1 MKVVDELSSYRNEP
15 NSKTTK
21 IEEIFDNACLE
32 GDLPIGDYTLKD
44 LDNVYEPYDKE
55 KNGEAKFYF
64 YNGLDALKIHNTEN
78 IFSDGNVVNLA
89 SQFNAMELPSNNY
102 VAPVKMWPYDYTQGP
117 RCALQS
123 IEACKHRE
131 ATQLQVKLTD
141 ALKDV
146 LDKCISKNGEKMTG
160 KYTSLYQNGYLQPG
174 KITDNKDLEIFKN
187 FICNETNIKEMK
199 FLSQWVKCEGSEKM
213 QLQVFS
219 AAPNF
224 GCDKKWGISGRD
236 KLLKECSCKLIKV
249 QYKALAQIASMHAD
263 ISGKRVGFHVT
274 MIGNGIFNN
283 PEDTIGVALKALKEN
298 LEGHNVDVYLHSFRG
313 NIWKSYAGII

>member
-1 MKVVDELSSYRNEP
+1 M
-15 NSKTTK
+15 TK
-21 IEEIFDNACLE
+21 IEEIFEEACSK

-131 ATQLQVKLTD
+131 ATQLQGKLTD

-263 ISGKRVGFHVT
+263 ISGKRVGLHVT
-274 MIGNGIFNN
+274 MIGNGVFNN